1 MESAQYYE
9 MEEFYYEEIPE
20 EVKQRI
26 EGISYKEDCRVPY
39 EELRYVRV
47 THMGF
52 DGKPHT
58 GELIVNK
65 MIAEDVV
72 EIFRELYRQKYPIER
87 LELVDEYAADDN
99 LSMAANNSSA
109 FNYRVIEG
117 TDRISLHGYGL
128 AIDIN
133 PLYNPFIH
141 KVNGK
146 LTVTPVNGAHYAD
159 RTLNCPYFIQVGD
172 VCYQAF
178 VKRGFTWGGEW
189 SDHQD
194 FQHFQKVPEDF
205 HHFRGQR

>member
-26 EGISYKEDCRVPY
+26 EGISYKKDCRVPY
-39 EELRYVRV
+39 SELRYVRV

-52 DGKPHT
+52 DGKPHS
-58 GELIVNK
+58 GELIVNQA
-65 MIAEDVV
+65 IAEDIV
-72 EIFRELYRQKYPIER
+72 EIFRELYRLKYPIER
-87 LELVDEYAADDN
+87 MELVDEYAADDN

-128 AIDIN
+128 AVDIN
-133 PLYNPFIH
+133 PLYNPFLH
-141 KVNGK
+141 RVDGK
-146 LTVTPVNGAHYAD
+146 MVITPVNGAHYAD
-159 RTLNCPYFIQVGD
+159 RTLDCPYFIHAQD
-172 VCYQAF
+172 SCYQAF

-189 SDHQD
+189 KDRPD
-194 FQHFQKVPEDF
+194 YQHFQKVPQGF
-205 HHFRGQR
+205 VRH

>member
-1 MESAQYYE
+1 MESVEFYGTE
-9 MEEFYYEEIPE
+9 DFYYEELSD

-26 EGISYKEDCRVPY
+26 KGISYKEDCRVPY

-52 DGKPHT
+52 DGQSHT

-65 MIAEDVV
+65 LIAEDAV
-72 EIFRELYRQKYPIER
+72 EIFRELYRLKYPIER

-141 KVNGK
+141 KVDGK
-146 LTVTPVNGAHYAD
+146 LVVTPVSGAQYAD
-159 RTLNCPYFIQVGD
+159 RTLNCPYYIHAGD

-178 VKRGFTWGGEW
+178 KKRGFTWGGEW
-189 SDHQD
+189 PDHED
-194 FQHFQKVPEDF
+194 YQHFQ
-205 HHFRGQR
+205 RGPKEFLSP